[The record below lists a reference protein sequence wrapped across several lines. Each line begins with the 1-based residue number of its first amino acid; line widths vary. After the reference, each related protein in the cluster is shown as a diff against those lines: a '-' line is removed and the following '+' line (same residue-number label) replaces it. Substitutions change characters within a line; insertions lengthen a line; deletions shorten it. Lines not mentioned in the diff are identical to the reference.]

1 MEYIIGVVVVLLGL
15 LGFKTFNR
23 PKSEVL
29 DGLEER
35 EEEIQEELEKIEEE
49 SKKLDEEGVVDMTP
63 EEVVDYWEKQ

>member
-1 MEYIIGVVVVLLGL
+1 MEYIVGIVIALLGV
-15 LGFKTFNR
+15 LGFKFFNK

-29 DGLEER
+29 NGLEER